1 MIYCELKGNYCI
13 LPIKRNKAAK
23 SWKFNYVNYYKY
35 EISKYNYCIL
45 LVLKCKKVFFSDFV
59 FVGKKTNLPILN
71 AVYIK
76 TSYQFTLWN
85 VDVEGKKIKK

>member
-1 MIYCELKGNYCI
+1 MQ
-13 LPIKRNKAAK
+13 
-23 SWKFNYVNYYKY
+23 
-35 EISKYNYCIL
+35 
-45 LVLKCKKVFFSDFV
+45 KKVFFSDFV
-59 FVGKKTNLPILN
+59 FVGKKTNLPILD